1 MPRIVEKFRYLE
13 DLVMQSTTSRSLLT
27 VRQFSE
33 RHPAFS
39 QGSLRNLIFLGKPRE
54 TSRGVLPGNGFDRA
68 LVRMGKKIL
77 IDEQL
82 FFEWLEAQHRA
93 GSEPLGK
100 PTSIASPAKPLP

>member
-1 MPRIVEKFRYLE
+1 ME
-13 DLVMQSTTSRSLLT
+13 STVSRSLLT

-54 TSRGVLPGNGFDRA
+54 TSRGVLPGNGFDKA
-68 LVRMGKKIL
+68 LVRLGKKIL

-82 FFEWLEAQHRA
+82 FFEWLDAQHRV
-93 GSEPLGK
+93 GSGPLGK
-100 PTSIASPAKPLP
+100 PTSIASPARSLP